1 VKQLPLALLPLS
13 ALLFTVVGCG
23 SSAPPPPFA
32 LSCKTHLLP
41 SGAVRAAVTVKS
53 NSSKPGSAILYGPA
67 LRLVTHEYPLLS
79 TRFVIDRSG
88 GGQTTY
94 IGFIV
99 PRIKA
104 NGSAHLLLRFTR
116 PAQPRAVFVTDQ
128 PHVTG
133 ASSQTRDCVIKG
145 R

>member
-1 VKQLPLALLPLS
+1 MTLLPLS
-13 ALLFTVVGCG
+13 VLLSTVAGCG
-23 SSAPPPPFA
+23 SSSAPPPPFA
-32 LSCKTHLLP
+32 LTCKTSMLP
-41 SGAVRAAVTVKS
+41 SGAIRAAVTVKS
-53 NSSKPGSAILYGPA
+53 NSSRASSAILYGPA

-88 GGQTTY
+88 GGQTTF

-116 PAQPRAVFVTDQ
+116 PGQPRSVFVTDG

-133 ASSQTRDCVIKG
+133 ASTHSGSCVIKG